1 MAADGAVTAEPGQ
14 AQEELREEIDNPI
27 ERLKLLSESDAA
39 IAAYLDALEV
49 TSPRER
55 EMLYEISR
63 TRPLAQPD
71 RFPQAHRNMVEAL
84 ESLARH
90 GWHGTR
96 AGAHAG
102 PFRWFVRWGVALV
115 ARYLVVSQIR
125 TPSTRLRNLY
135 DLREIQAVPGTQ
147 ERRELRRARMDAERM
162 VDALKTKELAL
173 PAFLFALALP
183 VVAALGRAT
192 GWLSSTTVATAVG
205 VVGMLIALLAS
216 WFILRGAALASR
228 RIRLATN
235 GPVNTL
241 WDTIGW
247 CGKPPK
253 DETRTFVLI
262 SVGLTLGCWII
273 VPILVGI
280 ALAT

>member
-1 MAADGAVTAEPGQ
+1 VTSDGTVTAEPPKE
-14 AQEELREEIDNPI
+14 QEELREEIDNPI
-27 ERLKLLSESDAA
+27 ERLKLLSGSDAE
-39 IAAYLDALEV
+39 IAKYLDAIEV

-55 EMLYEISR
+55 EMLHEIAR

-71 RFPQAHRNMVEAL
+71 RFPQAHRNVAEAL

-96 AGAHAG
+96 AGSHAG
-102 PFRWFVRWGVALV
+102 PLRWFVRWGVALV

-125 TPSTRLRNLY
+125 TISTRLRNLY
-135 DLREIQAVPGTQ
+135 GLREIQAIPGTQ
-147 ERRELRRARMDAERM
+147 ERRELRRARMDSERM

-192 GWLSSTTVATAVG
+192 GWLSSTPVATAVG
-205 VVGMLIALLAS
+205 VVGMLIALAAS

-228 RIRLATN
+228 RIRLATS
-235 GPVNTL
+235 GPVKTL
-241 WDTIGW
+241 WETIGW
-247 CGKPPK
+247 CGNPPK
-253 DETRTFVLI
+253 DETRTFVII
-262 SVGLTLGCWII
+262 SVSLTLGCWII
-273 VPILVGI
+273 VPVLIGI
-280 ALAT
+280 AIAT